1 MLTLLSTVSGY
12 FSRSLILGAFLP
24 TIIFVALFVLLGYP
38 LFPPKFSLFL
48 RLSLLET
55 EWKLLSLTFVTTVFS
70 GLLYNLN
77 NPLIRLYEGYP
88 WKKTWFGEWLT
99 KRKRKEFC
107 RLRAYERGVR
117 TLLITIEDA
126 DARLK
131 QETIA
136 RINQWLANSP
146 RSLKNTLGKSI
157 ESKCEKENNWQALY
171 AVINGRWQ
179 QLSRQL
185 INEFPE
191 KEILILPTALGNI
204 IRSFEYYPERE
215 YKIDAVTL
223 YPRLVAK
230 IDKEYAIIIDDAK
243 TSFDFMVNSSFLS
256 AIIVFLLVISGIIF
270 GKPFITTTS
279 ILVWLIEIG
288 FFLCLTISFY
298 KGAIKHAFIW
308 GETVKS
314 AFDLYRNPLL
324 EQLGFTQ
331 VLTTKPEEREL
342 WNEISLQMIDGD
354 PTIGPP
360 RLTYRETSQ
369 PATQASGSP
378 EDVKLTV
385 LKSATYVGDNLYR
398 VIITVSNDDK
408 SKKQV
413 KKIVLIDTVPS
424 GWFYR
429 HGSAKLFEEGGPD
442 ASVEISGIN
451 PYRFPVGTL
460 AYNKKKT
467 VSYEILF
474 LKKGEEEK

>member
-1 MLTLLSTVSGY
+1 MLNLLSTVSGY

-38 LFPPKFSLFL
+38 LFPSEFSLFL
-48 RLSLLET
+48 RLNLLET
-55 EWKLLSLTFVTTVFS
+55 EWKLLSLTFVTIVFS

-88 WKKTWFGEWLT
+88 WKETWFGEWLT

-107 RLRAYERGVR
+107 RLKAYEKGVQ
-117 TLLITIEDA
+117 TLLIMIDDA
-126 DARLK
+126 DAMLK
-131 QETIA
+131 QEATA
-136 RINQWLANSP
+136 KINGWLADSP
-146 RSLKNTLGKSI
+146 RSLKNTLRKSLK
-157 ESKCEKENNWQALY
+157 STYEKESNWQALY
-171 AVINGRWQ
+171 AAINGKWEH
-179 QLSRQL
+179 LSRR
-185 INEFPE
+185 IIKEFPE
-191 KEILILPTALGNI
+191 KEGLILPTVLGNI

-256 AIIVFLLVISGIIF
+256 ATTVFLLVISGIGF

-288 FFLCLTISFY
+288 FFLCLAIAFY

-314 AFDLYRNPLL
+314 AFDLYRNSLL
-324 EQLGFTQ
+324 EHLGFTQ
-331 VLTTKPEEREL
+331 VPTTKMEEREL

-354 PTIGPP
+354 PTSGPP
-360 RLTYRETSQ
+360 TLIYREAAQ
-369 PATQASGSP
+369 PATQASGMP
-378 EDVKLTV
+378 EDVKLSV
-385 LKSATYVGDNLYR
+385 LKSATQVSDNLYR

-413 KKIVLIDTVPS
+413 KKIGLTDTVPS
-424 GWFYR
+424 GWLYR
-429 HGSAKLFEEGGPD
+429 HGSARLFEEGSPG
-442 ASVEISGIN
+442 ASIVISGIN
-451 PYRFPVGTL
+451 PYSFTVGSL
-460 AYNKKKT
+460 VYNQKKT